1 MQFTGYIFWIPSE
14 RYRDLLK
21 AADTIGDMQ
30 STAASVTKG
39 IDEITATCRRLNDQQ
54 LIGFKSTATHPQRL
68 TLDRGVQNFYG
79 IAVQIKLLTQLPEMI
94 WTNLDAEN
102 FFVATQLFIFS
113 RHISTGL
120 HLDSNRAVMRLFPVA
135 KQLWTTLSPFY
146 HTIRRACLATLERQE
161 LDARTAVKC
170 LASLVLLENC
180 TMDKVLGTLI
190 QLRSKAFQSAL
201 AADEHDRR
209 VQEKILGSLK
219 VLIDT
224 LHLIHQCFVTG
235 LVQQELA
242 QLTDD
247 DARATIELLVIDD
260 AVLVERLPD
269 IIRKYR

>member
-1 MQFTGYIFWIPSE
+1 MQFSE

-39 IDEITATCRRLNDQQ
+39 IDEITATCRSLNDQQ
-54 LIGFKSTATHPQRL
+54 LIGFKSTNPQRL
-68 TLDRGVQNFYG
+68 VPDRSVQNFYG

-120 HLDSNRAVMRLFPVA
+120 HLDINRPVMRLFPVA

-146 HTIRRACLATLERQE
+146 HTIRRACLLTLERE
-161 LDARTAVKC
+161 EIDAQTAVKC

-180 TMDKVLGTLI
+180 TMDKLLGTLI
-190 QLRSKAFQSAL
+190 QLRGKAFQRAL

-224 LHLIHQCFVTG
+224 LDLIHKCFVVG
-235 LVQQELA
+235 LVQEELG
-242 QLTDD
+242 QLTDEN
-247 DARATIELLVIDD
+247 AKATIELLDIEDMIIVQ
-260 AVLVERLPD
+260 RLPD